1 MAGTIENKR
10 LMSYAGFLNVLMG
23 SLVPHTFSIEFDPEL
38 ICNILRIPVTTVDIY
53 TEKFCKLLVRLP
65 SKSKVS
71 FNTALRSVLTDSQ
84 RYRDLPEKF
93 LAGFVEILAI
103 PVSEAIA
110 ETHGSEIDKLKLRYC
125 RTDPEF
131 RRLQNELKIKL
142 MGPPP
147 CTPQGEALVA
157 KVAALMCKKH
167 LFLTTQQ
174 RMGAA
179 VTNYQNKKIFSPIQI
194 LSWWQLF

>member
-1 MAGTIENKR
+1 M
-10 LMSYAGFLNVLMG
+10 
-23 SLVPHTFSIEFDPEL
+23 
-38 ICNILRIPVTTVDIY
+38 TTVDIY
-53 TEKFCKLLVRLP
+53 TEKFFKLLVGLP

-71 FNTALRSVLTDSQ
+71 FNTALRSVLTDS

-125 RTDPEF
+125 RTDPDF

-167 LFLTTQQ
+167 SFLTTQQ

-194 LSWWQLF
+194 LSWWQLV